1 VRGDLCG
8 RIAAVQQDGV
18 QRLPERNVHAVPL
31 TGCATTAAQPAA
43 PPGAQAANDEAVLS
57 PLAVVPLG
65 EVNPV
70 LGADT
75 ACTWPTNCC
84 SPTSRAQRC
93 S

>member
-1 VRGDLCG
+1 MSGVRRSARVVAVL
-8 RIAAVQQDGV
+8 AAA
-18 QRLPERNVHAVPL
+18 LLPL

-70 LGADT
+70 LGRQPPAPGLRT
-75 ACTWPTNCC
+75 AARQPVELNG
-84 SPTSRAQRC
+84 AVEQRRNP
-93 S
+93 